1 MKPLVTIIGISYN
14 HEPFISEALSGI
26 WAQTYD
32 SLQVILMD
40 DASTDGS
47 RGLIADL
54 IGSREQV
61 TFIPH
66 KQNKGYIN
74 TFNEALKLAQ
84 GEFIVDFSL
93 DDVMEPGFIEKSVAS
108 LLAAGP
114 DYGVS
119 FTNAVY
125 INSQSQVTDNHY
137 ELLKKKGMIRE
148 MPQGNVF
155 EMVVRR
161 YFICTPSMLIRKEVF
176 DRQGPYDST
185 LAFEDFDFWVRS
197 SRYFKYV
204 YTDAVLIKK
213 RKLRNSLSAHRYR
226 HWENEQLI
234 SVFKVCQK
242 AFALCKTRSELKA
255 LRSRLFYEYRQALRS
270 DNAPLATQYRQLM
283 IQAGGNSLLL
293 TLTRWFMKLGF
304 DYRRA

>member
-1 MKPLVTIIGISYN
+1 MKPLVTVIGISYN
-14 HEPFISEALSGI
+14 HEAFIREALSSI
-26 WAQTYD
+26 WGQTYD

-47 RGLIADL
+47 RELIADL
-54 IGSREQV
+54 VSSREQV
-61 TFIPH
+61 AFIPH
-66 KQNKGYIN
+66 EQNKGYIN
-74 TFNEALKLAQ
+74 TFNEALKLVK
-84 GEFIVDFSL
+84 GEFVVDFSL
-93 DDVMEPGFIEKSVAS
+93 DDVMEPGFIEKSVAA
-108 LLAAGP
+108 LMAAGP

-125 INSQSQVTDNHY
+125 IDSQSQVTDNHY
-137 ELLKKKGMIRE
+137 GLLKKKGMIRE
-148 MPQGNVF
+148 MPQGDVF

-161 YFICTPSMLIRKEVF
+161 YFICTPTMLIRKEVF
-176 DRQGPYDST
+176 DRQGPYDNT

-204 YTDAVLIKK
+204 YTDEVLMKK
-213 RKLRNSLSAHRYR
+213 RKLKNSLSAHRYR
-226 HWENEQLI
+226 HWENEQLT

-242 AFALCKTRSELKA
+242 AFALCKTMNELKA

-270 DNAPLATQYRQLM
+270 DNAPLATQHRQLM
-283 IQAGGNSLLL
+283 IQAGGNTILM
-293 TLTRWFMKLGF
+293 TLSRWLMKLGF